1 MQPLIVSRQ
10 VVQGVKD
17 FLRAAFSG
25 PDMPVGGMTGA
36 DTTAGVFHGHQPA
49 GLPLSQA
56 AGESVP
62 SAGHQPQPPETSF
75 DGLIDRFIDTD
86 GNLFRGPYLTL
97 PLPFRPQHA
106 PADGQPA
113 FPWLPAGFVPHAHQG
128 RAFERLRGNDARST
142 LVATGTG
149 SGKTECFLYP
159 VLEHCRLQRALGR
172 PGIKA
177 IILYPMNALATDQ
190 ATRLAREIV
199 KTPALQDIR
208 AGLYVGDTPD
218 QLSKTVQQLPDG
230 RFTVITDRHAL
241 CGNPP
246 DILLTNYKMLD
257 FLLLRAQDAQLWSR
271 QQPDTLRYLVVDE
284 LHTFDGAQGTDLAC
298 LIRRLKGRLQTP
310 PGQLVCVGTSAT
322 LGGDSSGAAG
332 ASDLVAFAG
341 DIFGEPLDASAVI
354 AEDRLSVAEYL
365 AGEDVVYQSLPS
377 LQDLEALD
385 PDGYDDPADWLA
397 AQVPLWFGE
406 SLEAWLPE
414 QTDAAD
420 GGAGL
425 EGAGTAVP
433 AERPADSI
441 GGHVSSQ
448 PGQGQANL
456 GQANAAM
463 LVEQPVLRVRLGQ
476 ALKRHT
482 AFRQLLDDVQ
492 QQGGRSVPVASL
504 LHLMSRRYG
513 AALQLQPDVL
523 PGQPQFVWLC
533 LNSLLGLI
541 AHARVLR
548 SSNSAARITE
558 ADLRFFLQVKVEIW
572 LRELRRMVACL
583 PGVLPSPDVAGGGVA
598 GERKTSGNGA
608 FRGIA
613 GHGTSGGD
621 SEGGRPGVDETSGKG
636 ASEDDGADDDAQ
648 VAGSAH
654 AGLPADPSIVL
665 RHSDD
670 LGREERARLW
680 LPVVHCRDCRVMGW
694 GATRS
699 RNASTLDADLQT
711 FYQAFFA
718 RNTTTRFLFLPSA
731 LPDLERSPLPAVFQQ
746 RRVCTLCG
754 AEHAQAVPYCTCQDN
769 TASLSST
776 LVDVLMTANLRQRT
790 RNGARL
796 TYSSHDCPFCDGSN
810 TLSIVGSQAAS
821 LSAVVLQQLF
831 GSRFNADKKLI
842 AFSDSVQDAAY
853 RAGFLAARTWR
864 LNFRP
869 ALAQVIDA
877 WLEHGVKTGVGLTL
891 ADLPGAFEAYW
902 LQDAVPFASAF
913 RAVRGEEALPAQE
926 AVAGAMEK
934 SALIR
939 SLPDT
944 PASRQLRPQL
954 LFPVA
959 RRTLTQ
965 GRYLAS
971 FLPPKLHWLHDFT
984 RLLGEGTLPP
994 DSRLDGDFRR
1004 ILPWLICSEFGQEA
1018 RIGRSLETT
1027 RTAWVEVD
1035 ADLLVQAVDWLA
1047 ERVPEHIA
1055 ALRGVV
1061 RYGEVHGTSQSERYA
1076 GAVALERLLQ
1086 GLIDTLRRRGAWWHS
1101 DLLHYAR
1108 SGNSA
1113 YGYRKNVTQ
1122 WELLRASRRPRFA
1135 PLHHDLDWGNGTALL
1150 GGDLR
1155 RQRELVYACF
1165 PSLHNTLVLGDDVLV
1180 VKPLVGLAMQ
1190 ALEAAGIARAECLN
1204 DGVLPRAAAGP
1215 GQPAASIWG
1224 LQPEAFG
1231 LRMAVFRRALHAA
1244 SAAGQGRYAA
1254 ERQLYLTADI
1264 ERVVAHEHTGLLDRK
1279 TRERVEKNFRAHDD
1293 APGNINVL
1301 SATPT
1306 LEMGIDIGD
1315 LSAVLQCSVP
1325 PAQANYI
1332 QRAGRAG
1339 RSTGN
1344 ALLVTMANARP
1355 HDLYFWEDT
1364 TQMMTGHVQTPGVF
1378 LNASA
1383 VLERQLTAWTIDAW
1397 VRGRGLAATIPVT
1410 VRDVLS
1416 AVRNQSLTRFPY
1428 PWLKFVEAHADELL
1442 GGFMALFEGNG
1453 AQSLPTPSPDA
1464 DGSVREAPH
1473 GVPAD
1478 APTSVLSAETCQW
1491 LRAFIGRDAAL
1502 AAGPESASAA
1512 SSVVTPA
1519 GAHGAVTG
1527 FAAPGVRASGAPEQQ
1542 PLALKVITRL
1552 SQIAGDVAQ
1561 FGKLHERAQRE
1572 LARIEAEP
1580 VKGEALEAEAERL
1593 KGEMKALD
1601 RMIASIES
1609 RLTLNVLTDE
1619 GLLPNYAFP
1628 EQGVTLRSVIT
1639 RREGGETGSEGGDAG
1654 SEGAGEGASSGGSMG
1669 ASFAGGDFRAATAV
1683 GHTGSAQHGQGSG
1696 KGPEKKSGKKYGKK
1710 KEAPLW
1716 KEDVFEYE
1724 RPGSTAISELA
1735 LNNTFYAGGR
1745 KVQID
1750 QVDISRTKPQWW
1762 RFCQQC
1768 AFARPEG
1775 QGDTDPVCPRCGD
1788 GMWRDAGRLR
1798 EMLRLETV
1806 FARTM
1811 DRESR
1816 ISDDTDERQRGFYVR
1831 QALVDAPPEAVRQAW
1846 AVQGGG
1852 FPFGF
1857 EFLDR
1862 VNFRE
1867 INCGEQGSDAS
1878 PMKIAGQELS
1888 RPGFGICPEC
1898 GTLHRARKAED
1909 MWRNH
1914 APWCSHRKDTAV
1926 QALQCI
1932 FLYREFASEGIRLF
1946 LPEVGFAEEQ
1956 GALLSFIAALQL
1968 GLSQRFHGAVAHL
1981 RIATD
1986 IRMANAEAPEQ
1997 ATTAGMVDGQGAQSF
2012 LVIYDSVP
2020 GGTGYLKELM
2030 RDTEPLYEVFERAHH
2045 ALRTCACTRN
2055 SEADGCYRCVY
2066 RYSNSQ
2072 DRKLIS
2078 RRTALGL
2085 LSQVLEHRGYL
2096 KPVAQLRAAPSNT
2109 LLESV
2114 LEKRFVEVLRRET
2127 EGVAFA
2133 LREGLFEGKPVWW
2146 LFAADRRWRL
2156 EPQVLLD
2163 ERHGVCITSKPD
2175 FVLWPDDDP
2184 DDLPIVVFMDG
2195 WKDHR
2200 HIVLDD
2206 IAKRMAIARSGRFV
2220 VWSLGWDD
2228 LDEALKGL
2236 APLAGSTQWPGHT
2249 EVTQPAFGRLAAT
2262 QRVADMVDFHAASSF
2277 VQLHR
2282 LLRRPVNAQGF
2293 GGAEALRR
2301 LAAVHAIASVGEP
2314 GNLTAAEGVLNG
2326 PFWQRLQQHGLLS
2339 VPGVSGSAR
2348 VGHPAGPASAGTADT
2363 CKDMYMR
2370 RPSRLSYRTIGGVL
2384 QALVGCDDDT
2394 LRAWM
2399 RPSGQAPV
2407 PALEPLVVVQWK
2419 SDASDEPSEG
2429 HAVGVEKSLWRQLWR
2444 VLNLLLPLQR
2454 MWAGNAG
2461 MDGLERFEG
2470 LWAQRQAMAAGQQ
2483 LLPDEAWSEAFGM
2496 SDPVVHG
2503 WLRTLMALSGRSA
2516 AHARVHAGAA
2526 GAAAV
2531 ANPGRAFSGAS
2542 ARVLPPPAVGYEL
2555 ADARGCVL
2563 AEAELAWE
2571 EQRVAVLLPG
2581 READART
2588 FTAADWRVF
2597 VVPAQDHAAQ
2607 EHVVCE
2613 PDAPPYGS
2621 AEIDSPTD
2629 GAGTDLPAGLV
2640 ETLTGEVA

>member
-159 VLEHCRLQRALGR
+159 VLEHCRLQRAVGR

-199 KTPALQDIR
+199 KTPALQYIR

-241 CGNPP
+241 CENPP

-322 LGGDSSGAAG
+322 LGGDSSGEAG
-332 ASDLVAFAG
+332 ASELVAFAG

-365 AGEDVVYQSLPS
+365 AGEDVVYQNLPN

-414 QTDAAD
+414 QTEAAD

-425 EGAGTAVP
+425 AGVGADVP
-433 AERPADSI
+433 AERPADPA
-441 GGHVSSQ
+441 GTHVTLQ
-448 PGQGQANL
+448 PGRDQANR

-476 ALKRHT
+476 ALKRHA

-513 AALQLQPDVL
+513 AALQPQPDVL
-523 PGQPQFVWLC
+523 PGQSQFVWLC

-548 SSNSAARITE
+548 SSNSSACITE

-598 GERKTSGNGA
+598 GERETSGNGA
-608 FRGIA
+608 FRGVA

-621 SEGGRPGVDETSGKG
+621 SEGGRPGVDETSGNG
-636 ASEDDGADDDAQ
+636 ASEDDGADDDVQ

-654 AGLPADPSIVL
+654 VGLPAGPSIVL

-694 GATRS
+694 GATRP
-699 RNASTLDADLQT
+699 RNSSTLDADLQT

-718 RNTTTRFLFLPSA
+718 QNTTTRFLFLPSA

-842 AFSDSVQDAAY
+842 AFSDSVQDAAH

-877 WLEHGVKTGVGLTL
+877 WLEYGAKTGVGPTL

-913 RAVRGEEALPAQE
+913 RSNREGETLPVQEDVAQ
-926 AVAGAMEK
+926 AMEK

-954 LFPVA
+954 PFPVA
-959 RRTLTQ
+959 RRALTQ

-984 RLLGEGTLPP
+984 RLLSEGALPS

-1027 RTAWVEVD
+1027 RTAWVEAD
-1035 ADLLVQAVDWLA
+1035 ADLLGQAVDWLA

-1055 ALRGVV
+1055 ALRDVV
-1061 RYGEVHGTSQSERYA
+1061 RYGEVHGASQSERYA
-1076 GAVALERLLQ
+1076 GAHALEKLLQ
-1086 GLIDTLRRRGAWWHS
+1086 GLIGALRRRGAWWHR

-1113 YGYRKNVTQ
+1113 YGYRKNVIQ
-1122 WELLRASRRPRFA
+1122 WELLRASRRPRFV
-1135 PLHHDLDWGNGTALL
+1135 PLHHDLDWGNGLALL

-1165 PSLHNTLVLGDDVLV
+1165 PSLHNSVVLGDDALV
-1180 VKPLVGLAMQ
+1180 VKPLVELAMQ
-1190 ALEAAGIARAECLN
+1190 ALEAAGIACAECLD
-1204 DGVLPRAAAGP
+1204 DGVLPRGAAGT

-1224 LQPEAFG
+1224 LQPEAFR
-1231 LRMAVFRRALHAA
+1231 LHMAVSRRGPRTERVAMNTAWA
-1244 SAAGQGRYAA
+1244 TGQSRYAA

-1264 ERVVAHEHTGLLDRK
+1264 ERVVAHEHTGLLDRR

-1355 HDLYFWEDT
+1355 HDLYFWDDT
-1364 TQMMTGHVQTPGVF
+1364 AQMMTGHVQTPGVF

-1397 VRGRGLAATIPVT
+1397 VRARGLAATIPAT

-1428 PWLKFVEAHADELL
+1428 PWLKFVETHADELL
-1442 GGFMALFEGNG
+1442 EGFIALFDGSG
-1453 AQSLPTPSPDA
+1453 SQPPPIPSADA
-1464 DGSVREAPH
+1464 DGSDGQELPH
-1473 GVPAD
+1473 GVPAGV
-1478 APTSVLSAETCQW
+1478 PMSVLSAETRQW
-1491 LRAFIGRDAAL
+1491 LRAFIGVDAA
-1502 AAGPESASAA
+1502 SA
-1512 SSVVTPA
+1512 
-1519 GAHGAVTG
+1519 
-1527 FAAPGVRASGAPEQQ
+1527 QQ
-1542 PLALKVITRL
+1542 PLALKVVTRL

-1561 FGKLHERAQRE
+1561 FGKLRERAQRE
-1572 LARIEAEP
+1572 LGRIEAEP
-1580 VKGEALEAEAERL
+1580 VKGEALEAEADRL

-1601 RMIASIES
+1601 RMISSIEN

-1639 RREGGETGSEGGDAG
+1639 RRDGDETGRKKDA
-1654 SEGAGEGASSGGSMG
+1654 S
-1669 ASFAGGDFRAATAV
+1669 
-1683 GHTGSAQHGQGSG
+1683 
-1696 KGPEKKSGKKYGKK
+1696 P
-1710 KEAPLW
+1710 W
-1716 KEDVFEYE
+1716 KEEIFEYE

-1735 LNNTFYAGGR
+1735 LNNTFYASGR

-1811 DRESR
+1811 DRDSR

-1846 AVQGGG
+1846 AVQDGG

-1898 GTLHRARKAED
+1898 GMLHRARKAED

-1932 FLYREFASEGIRLF
+1932 FLYREFSSEGIRLF

-1968 GLSQRFHGAVAHL
+1968 GLSHRFHGAVAHL

-1997 ATTAGMVDGQGAQSF
+1997 ATTAGMVNGQGAQSF

-2045 ALRTCACTRN
+2045 ALRTCACVHN

-2066 RYSNSQ
+2066 RYSNSH

-2085 LSQVLEHRGYL
+2085 LGQVLEHRGHL
-2096 KPVAQLRAAPSNT
+2096 KPVARLRAAPSNT

-2146 LFAADRRWRL
+2146 LFAAGRRWRL

-2184 DDLPIVVFMDG
+2184 DDLPIAVFMDG

-2200 HIVLDD
+2200 YIVLDD

-2228 LDEALKGL
+2228 LDEALNGL

-2249 EVTQPAFGRLAAT
+2249 RATEPAFKRLAAT
-2262 QRVADMVDFHAASSF
+2262 QRVADMVDFHATSSF

-2282 LLRRPVNAQGF
+2282 LLRRPVNAQGI

-2314 GNLTAAEGVLNG
+2314 GNLAAAEGVLTG

-2339 VPGVSGSAR
+2339 VPGAFADTR
-2348 VGHPAGPASAGTADT
+2348 VGHPSGLVPAGSAGTCT
-2363 CKDMYMR
+2363 DMCVG
-2370 RPSRLSYRTIGGVL
+2370 RPARLSYRTIGGVL
-2384 QALVGCDDDT
+2384 EALVGCDDDT

-2399 RPSGQAPV
+2399 RPSGQAPA
-2407 PALEPLVVVQWK
+2407 PALEPLVVVQWR
-2419 SDASDEPSEG
+2419 SDAPDEPVQGPAAGS
-2429 HAVGVEKSLWRQLWR
+2429 EKSHWRQLWR

-2470 LWAQRQAMAAGQQ
+2470 LWAQRQTMAAGQQ
-2483 LLPDEAWSEAFGM
+2483 LVPDEAWSEAFGM
-2496 SDPVVHG
+2496 SAPAVHG
-2503 WLRTLMALSGRSA
+2503 WLRALMALS
-2516 AHARVHAGAA
+2516 ARGAPRA
-2526 GAAAV
+2526 RMPADADGTAAV
-2531 ANPGRAFSGAS
+2531 ADPDAGYADAS

-2571 EQRVAVLLPG
+2571 EQHVAVLLPG
-2581 READART
+2581 CEADARA
-2588 FTAADWRVF
+2588 FLAADWRVF
-2597 VVPAQDHAAQ
+2597 VVPAQEPAAQ
-2607 EHVVCE
+2607 EHVFCE
-2613 PDAPPYGS
+2613 SDAPPYGR
-2621 AEIDSPTD
+2621 AAVDSRTD
-2629 GAGTDLPAGLV
+2629 GDGTDLPAALV
-2640 ETLTGEVA
+2640 EALTGELA